1 MQGVLIPRKGV
12 GEPSSKYG
20 YPGGDERFEKD
31 IQANN
36 ERYEFLWNE
45 FVDFM
50 KSHDVDP
57 RIFRRMFTRY
67 CEEFFGR
74 MITND

>member
-1 MQGVLIPRKGV
+1 MARDLGARKGGI

-20 YPGGDERFEKD
+20 YDRTGKQFDED

-36 ERYEFLWNE
+36 ERAETLWNE

-50 KSHDVDP
+50 KSHDVNP
-57 RIFRRMFTRY
+57 SMFRRMFTRY
-67 CEEFFGR
+67 YEEFLKG
-74 MITND
+74 

>member
-1 MQGVLIPRKGV
+1 MGRNLSAKKNGI

-20 YPGGDERFEKD
+20 YDRTGEQFERD

-36 ERYEFLWNE
+36 ERAEALYND
-45 FVDFM
+45 FVEFM

-57 RIFRRMFTRY
+57 RRFRRIFLRY
-67 CEEFFGR
+67 YEEFGGE
-74 MITND
+74 